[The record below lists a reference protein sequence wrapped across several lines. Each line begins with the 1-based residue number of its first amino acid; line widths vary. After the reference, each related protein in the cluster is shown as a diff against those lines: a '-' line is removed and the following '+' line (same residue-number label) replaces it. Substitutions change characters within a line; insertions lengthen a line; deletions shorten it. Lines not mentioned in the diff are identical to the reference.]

1 LDFVL
6 YDEDT
11 TRSVAIEV
19 DGPDHF
25 VEDGRT
31 YSSAHMERVS
41 VLKRAGWNIVH
52 VPYFQWYQNGWLYD
66 RSDPKFE
73 RILEK
78 FYGELI
84 EHLGLLMGYSPG
96 RQIDLGLE

>member
-1 LDFVL
+1 DFVL

-31 YSSAHMERVS
+31 YSHAHLERVS
-41 VLKRAGWNIVH
+41 VLRRAGWNIVH
-52 VPYFQWYQNGWLYD
+52 VPYFEWYCNGWLYD
-66 RSDPKFE
+66 RNASEFE
-73 RILEK
+73 PILERLYNAISDQLFVATYK
-78 FYGELI
+78 PGKQI
-84 EHLGLLMGYSPG
+84 SLGLA
-96 RQIDLGLE
+96 